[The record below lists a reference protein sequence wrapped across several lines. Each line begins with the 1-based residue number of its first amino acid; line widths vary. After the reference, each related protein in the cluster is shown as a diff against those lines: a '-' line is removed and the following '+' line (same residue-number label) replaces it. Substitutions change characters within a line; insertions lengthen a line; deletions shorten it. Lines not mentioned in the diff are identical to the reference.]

1 MNSVNGSSR
10 SLTNTKSLVGNEVV
24 NKNFGVH
31 GGRFG
36 NFGGEFAFSTAA
48 SGIRTAMMN
57 NSGTFTE
64 RLGLPLMSQG
74 ASVNLQ
80 QKELA
85 SRLLNGL
92 GAVNG
97 SNNLQFNWKYP

>member
-1 MNSVNGSSR
+1 MNNVNGSSR

-24 NKNFGVH
+24 NKNSGVH
-31 GGRFG
+31 GGG
-36 NFGGEFAFSTAA
+36 FGGEFAFSTAA
-48 SGIRTAMMN
+48 SGIRAAIMN
-57 NSGTFTE
+57 NSGTFTG
-64 RLGLPLMSQG
+64 RVGLSLMPQG

-80 QKELA
+80 QQELA

-97 SNNLQFNWKYP
+97 SNNPQLNWKYP